1 MDMATAAR
9 RWTVEM
15 VRSLP
20 DDGNRYEVVDG
31 ILLVSPAPSW
41 PHQNAVGELH
51 VLLSSYLRD
60 HPIGHAMVAPA
71 DVEYDNE
78 NMVES
83 DVFVVPLVGDR
94 LPRSWQE
101 AGRLML
107 AVEVLSP
114 STKRADRVVKRRL
127 YQRGM
132 RKTRAP

>member
-51 VLLSSYLRD
+51 VTYC
-60 HPIGHAMVAPA
+60 
-71 DVEYDNE
+71 
-78 NMVES
+78 
-83 DVFVVPLVGDR
+83 
-94 LPRSWQE
+94 
-101 AGRLML
+101 
-107 AVEVLSP
+107 
-114 STKRADRVVKRRL
+114 
-127 YQRGM
+127 
-132 RKTRAP
+132 